1 MPCLYQSRRA
11 VSHTNT
17 NGQPPKTRGRTSF
30 GGVVRTGEKVVGK
43 AIGKKVLREAEESVI
58 EHADE
63 AAARRLLHEAEERAK
78 KEAERLAATPRVV
91 SGAHHIFGPKS
102 LAKQK
107 LGPVLSAFGGDELA
121 AFRAL
126 EEATQLLADT
136 GAVQGVFH
144 TTIHVAGQAVTVRG
158 AVLDGAARV
167 STAFIP

>member
-1 MPCLYQSRRA
+1 
-11 VSHTNT
+11 
-17 NGQPPKTRGRTSF
+17 
-30 GGVVRTGEKVVGK
+30 VRTGEKAVGK
-43 AIGKKVLREAEESVI
+43 AIGKKVIREAEESVI

-91 SGAHHIFGPKS
+91 NGANHIFGPKS
-102 LAKQK
+102 LAKHK

-158 AVLDGAARV
+158 AVMDGAARV